1 MNTLGLLGPS
11 TRLFFPLNEELGGV
25 NSLSIAETSKVFAS
39 LDLLD
44 CVVAL
49 ESPDRRE
56 EIGCCES
63 FAKQRRNMNHG
74 ILILLA
80 PNSTNPSSAFPL
92 CVVSTTHRNPSIS
105 SILCNFLFPV
115 ADIIRG

>member
-63 FAKQRRNMNHG
+63 FEKQRRNMNHG

-80 PNSTNPSSAFPL
+80 PNSIPYQSFF
-92 CVVSTTHRNPSIS
+92 CIS
-105 SILCNFLFPV
+105 LVRCINNT
-115 ADIIRG
+115 